1 MFSPQKAK
9 LEIGEVTTAGLAKLF
24 KTRVKQP
31 ARPDAVEATPV
42 RGTPVWKV
50 WAGVLVFLGL
60 LVLVTVLAS

>member
-24 KTRVKQP
+24 KPRVKQP
-31 ARPDAVEATPV
+31 ARPDAVAATAVP
-42 RGTPVWKV
+42 GKSVWKV